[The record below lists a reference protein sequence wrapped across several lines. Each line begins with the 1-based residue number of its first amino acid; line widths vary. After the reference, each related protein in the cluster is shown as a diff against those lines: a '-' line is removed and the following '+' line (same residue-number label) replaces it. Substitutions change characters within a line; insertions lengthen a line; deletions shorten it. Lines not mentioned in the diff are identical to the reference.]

1 LPPRDSTSQPIPP
14 AARKELTV
22 KQQRDARRAEKVA
35 ALKKKQAT
43 EKRNRTIAISLG
55 SIAAVAVVGLIIGA
69 VVTNSTPRV
78 EPEDITIQGLQSYP
92 EIAGQTFN
100 HVAEPVEYEQSP
112 AVGGEH
118 AGAWLNCGIY
128 TEPVPTE
135 NVVHSLEHGA
145 VWVAYNP
152 DDIAGDDLEA
162 LQDAVPDTYSVLSP
176 FPGLQAP
183 IVVSAWSEQVELDGV
198 EDERLQQFVDKFW
211 QGGSAPEL
219 GSACTGAI
227 DGAGKIS

>member
-1 LPPRDSTSQPIPP
+1 MPPRDSTPQPIPP

-35 ALKKKQAT
+35 ALKKQQAT

-55 SIAAVAVVGLIIGA
+55 GVAAVAVIGLVISA
-69 VVTNSTPRV
+69 VVTSSTPRI
-78 EPEDITIQGLQSYP
+78 EPEDITIEGLQSYP
-92 EIAGQTFN
+92 EYAGEIFN
-100 HVAEPVEYEQSP
+100 HVAEPVQYEQTP
-112 AVGGEH
+112 AVGGDH

-152 DDIAGDDLEA
+152 DDVSGDELEA
-162 LQDAVPDTYSVLSP
+162 LQDAVPDTYSVLAP
-176 FPGLQAP
+176 YRGLDAH

-211 QGGSAPEL
+211 QRGSAPEL
-219 GSACTGAI
+219 GALCTGAV
-227 DGAGKIS
+227 DGPGKIS